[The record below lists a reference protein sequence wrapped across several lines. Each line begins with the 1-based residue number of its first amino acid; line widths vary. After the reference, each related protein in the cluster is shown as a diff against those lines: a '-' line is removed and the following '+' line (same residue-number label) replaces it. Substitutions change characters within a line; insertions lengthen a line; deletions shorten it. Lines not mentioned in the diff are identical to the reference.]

1 MRAATLQGL
10 LLLAALAGCRTQD
23 DPSMTRLPADRPA
36 TAPLVDGPPVALNA
50 GAPMPYPPALIS
62 QKIDGTVVLR
72 LFVTEAGAVVPESTR
87 VAESSGYPALD
98 SAAMAGVPQLR
109 FAPALR
115 DGNPVAAAFLQ
126 PVHFR
131 HARGGR

>member
-1 MRAATLQGL
+1 MRAAALHGL
-10 LLLAALAGCRTQD
+10 VVLAVLAGCRSRED
-23 DPSMTRLPADRPA
+23 ASMVRFPADRPA

-50 GAPMPYPPALIS
+50 GAPMPYPPALVA
-62 QKIDGTVVLR
+62 QKVDGTVVLR
-72 LFVTEAGAVVPESTR
+72 LFVNERGEVMPDSTR

-98 SAAMAGVPQLR
+98 SAAVAGVPQLR

-115 DGNPVAAAFLQ
+115 DGNPVSAAFLQ

-131 HARGGR
+131 HSRGGR

>member
-1 MRAATLQGL
+1 VRVAEFAGLAALVACRTHDDATMRLPLDRPAATL
-10 LLLAALAGCRTQD
+10 A
-23 DPSMTRLPADRPA
+23 
-36 TAPLVDGPPVALNA
+36 VDGPPVALNA
-50 GAPMPYPPALIS
+50 AAPMPYPPALLA

-72 LFVTEAGAVVPESTR
+72 LFVTERGAIVPESTR
-87 VAESSGYPALD
+87 VAESSGYPVFD
-98 SAAMAGVPQLR
+98 STAAAAAPLLR

-131 HARGGR
+131 HAQGGR

>member
-1 MRAATLQGL
+1 MRSIPLRGL
-10 LLLAALAGCRTQD
+10 LLVAALAGCRTQD
-23 DPSMTRLPADRPA
+23 DPSMMHLPADRPA
-36 TAPLVDGPPVALNA
+36 TAPLVDGPPVALNV
-50 GAPMPYPPALIS
+50 GSPMPYPPALIS

-98 SAAMAGVPQLR
+98 SAAIAGVPQLR

>member
-1 MRAATLQGL
+1 MRAVAIQGFL
-10 LLLAALAGCRTQD
+10 LAAALAGCRSQD
-23 DPSMTRLPADRPA
+23 DPGMMHFPADRPA

-50 GAPMPYPPALIS
+50 GSPMPYPPALVS

-72 LFVTEAGAVVPESTR
+72 LFVTERGAVLPESTR

-98 SAAMAGVPQLR
+98 SAAIAGVPQLR